1 MFSPMFVAV
10 RLRINWDLWTVTWKG
25 ACHVPQGVAPVYPP
39 IGQHSSCFR
48 VLLSTGPKE
57 ALHPTPPHVSHGFAI
72 TKPWVATFLSFG
84 LCVHICIGACT
95 CGGQWWFPYR
105 SSLHILR
112 QGLQEPGAHW
122 SSQATC
128 LWVWRI
134 CCLCLPSAGIP
145 DIPGFLCGCWGVWT
159 QVFMNM
165 WPALCPATLFYLF
178 WWSHKLPWQSG
189 SFH

>member
-1 MFSPMFVAV
+1 MEISRKTKVMMPSLYLECSFLSISSFFFFFFQHWGWNPESPTQELMFSPMFAAE

-25 ACHVPQGVAPVYPP
+25 ACHVPQGVALVYPL

-84 LCVHICIGACT
+84 LCMHICIGACT
-95 CGGQWWFPYR
+95 CGGEWWFPYH

-122 SSQATC
+122 
-128 LWVWRI
+128 
-134 CCLCLPSAGIP
+134 
-145 DIPGFLCGCWGVWT
+145 
-159 QVFMNM
+159 
-165 WPALCPATLFYLF
+165 
-178 WWSHKLPWQSG
+178 
-189 SFH
+189 